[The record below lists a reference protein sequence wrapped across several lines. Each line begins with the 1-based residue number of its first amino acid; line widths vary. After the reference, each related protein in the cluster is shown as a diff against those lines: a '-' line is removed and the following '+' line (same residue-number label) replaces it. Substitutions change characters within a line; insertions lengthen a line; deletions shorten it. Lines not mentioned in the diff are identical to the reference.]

1 MIMLKYGC
9 MLNNFLG
16 YIKERVHENKKTS
29 DNIEA
34 YPLILPSGFILT
46 KNVFINSYSISGQ
59 NMVRI
64 QGSVST
70 HPGICNNTSR
80 VCNNTSAVC
89 IPQNTDCG
97 CGVTDSG
104 CVVTDPWMCC
114 YRPLDG
120 LIQTPGCAPY
130 FGRKCCSYL

>member
-1 MIMLKYGC
+1 MLSHIFTLFNHPNCQNKC
-9 MLNNFLG
+9 CKIVSIFSKCSDI
-16 YIKERVHENKKTS
+16 IKEMV
-29 DNIEA
+29 
-34 YPLILPSGFILT
+34 FILA
-46 KNVFINSYSISGQ
+46 NNYFINSYSISSQ

-80 VCNNTSAVC
+80 VCNDTSAVC
-89 IPQNTDCG
+89 IPQNTDCVSE
-97 CGVTDSG
+97 VTDSG
-104 CVVTDPWMCC
+104 CVDTDPWMCC

-120 LIQTPGCAPY
+120 LIQNTGCTPY